1 VRLAA
6 IALVC
11 GSLLAVASAS
21 AGPTAKE
28 GGNWTR
34 FGYSP
39 TRSNEGPEKT
49 GLTPGNVG
57 RLVRQQVQLGGTVD
71 SSPLYIR
78 GKKIGDAVHDSFIA
92 QTTYGLVYAIEAD
105 NGAVLWQFTP
115 DGYESY
121 AGSEQITTASPVVD
135 AAKGFVY
142 SVSPDGLVHK
152 LALSDGT
159 EIRTDAWPA
168 RITLDAAHEKITS
181 PLGLWGKLVTA
192 TTSSYHDEP
201 PYQGHVVTIDRD
213 TGRIVHVWNALC
225 SDRHELIDPTTCLN
239 GAGTDVIFG
248 ASIWARAGAVRQ
260 PGTGNL
266 LVTTANGI
274 FDGHTRWSTSVLM
287 LSPDA
292 GRLLKYWTPS
302 NWEALSSQDD
312 DLGSTAPALVT
323 PNLIVQGGKDG
334 KLRLIDLKKFRSPP
348 SVGKS
353 PVLSKALQTVTA
365 PGGGIVFTA
374 PAVWTNKGV
383 TWLYVA
389 TNKGFASYVLKDRRL
404 VRKWTKSVGGT
415 SPVVAGGLLYVYD
428 WNGGELNVYVPT
440 TGKLVASLP
449 VGRGHWNTPIV
460 TDGRVALG
468 QEDANA
474 HVTFGVL
481 NIYRLP

>member
-11 GSLLAVASAS
+11 GTLLVAASAS
-21 AGPTAKE
+21 AGPAAKQ
-28 GGNWTR
+28 GGDWTR
-34 FGYSP
+34 FGYTSA
-39 TRSNEGPEKT
+39 RSNAGPEKT
-49 GLTPGNVG
+49 GLTAGNVG
-57 RLVRQQVQLGGTVD
+57 SLVRQQIALEGTVD
-71 SSPLYIR
+71 SSPLYVRAYRIEGEVR
-78 GKKIGDAVHDSFIA
+78 DAFLV

-105 NGAVLWQFTP
+105 TGEVLWRFEP
-115 DGYESY
+115 AGYDSF
-121 AGSEQITTASPVVD
+121 AGSREITTASPVVD
-135 AAKGFVY
+135 TARGFVY

-152 LALSDGT
+152 LTLSDGA
-159 EIRTDAWPA
+159 EVDSGEWPA

-181 PLGLWGKLVTA
+181 PLGLWGNLVAA
-192 TTSSYHDEP
+192 TTSSFGDVP

-225 SDRHELIDPTTCLN
+225 SDRHELMDPTTCLN
-239 GAGTDVIFG
+239 GARTDVISG

-274 FDGHTRWSTSVLM
+274 YDGHGRWSTSVLV

-292 GRLLKYWTPS
+292 GRLLKYWTPT
-302 NWEALSSQDD
+302 NWETLSAEDL
-312 DLGSTAPALVT
+312 DLGSTGPALLT
-323 PNLIVQGGKDG
+323 PNLVVQGGKDA
-334 KLRLIDLKKFRSPP
+334 KLRLLDVRKFHSPP
-348 SVGKS
+348 SAGKP
-353 PVLSKALQTVTA
+353 PVLSTALQTFSSPA
-365 PGGGIVFTA
+365 GGIVFTA
-374 PAVWTNKGV
+374 PAVWKRSGV
-383 TWLYVA
+383 TWLFVA
-389 TNKGFASYVLKDRRL
+389 TNKGFSAYVLRDRRL
-404 VRKWTKSVGGT
+404 VRRWTKNVGGT

-428 WNGGELNVYVPT
+428 WDGGELNVYVPT
-440 TGKLVASLP
+440 TGKLVAALP

-460 TDGRVALG
+460 TDGRIALG